1 MPKTLD
7 PPATRNGTAP
17 LNLTVRDV
25 TGTHVSEMM
34 DVDPQ
39 LRVGTVAETV
49 AARWSMPLDGTIWA
63 LRDDSARYLDD
74 VAIGDAVET
83 EDRSNVS
90 LYLVPKAHLGATRI

>member
-1 MPKTLD
+1 MIKTQD
-7 PPATRNGTAP
+7 SIETRNGAAP

-25 TGTHVSEMM
+25 TGTHVAELT

-74 VAIGDAVET
+74 VAIGDAIET
-83 EDRSNVS
+83 DDRSSVS
-90 LYLVPKAHLGATRI
+90 LYLVPKAHLGATRS

>member
-1 MPKTLD
+1 MIKTLD
-7 PPATRNGTAP
+7 PPATRNGAAP

-25 TGTHVSEMM
+25 TGTHVAELA
-34 DVDPQ
+34 DLDPQ
-39 LRVGTVAETV
+39 MRVGTVAATV

-74 VAIGDAVET
+74 IAIGDAIET
-83 EDRSNVS
+83 QDRSNVS

>member
-1 MPKTLD
+1 MIKTFD
-7 PPATRNGTAP
+7 PPATRNGAGP

-49 AARWSMPLDGTIWA
+49 AARWSMPLDGTVWA

-74 VAIGDAVET
+74 VAIGDAIET

-90 LYLVPKAHLGATRI
+90 LYLVPKAHLGATRS